1 MRRLSFIILLI
12 ILSKPLTTFSQ
23 SLNELKQS
31 YQQALDGGDRNNAIF
46 YLNKIAFNQW
56 DNGNI
61 SEAITSFQELYK
73 LAESNGNR
81 NAMRNSCSNLGMIY
95 SDKSEYAKAE
105 EYIQKGLQINRQMG
119 DKAGQAAALTNLATA
134 QQNQNKN
141 NEALKSAESALSL
154 AMELNNISL
163 IRTCYGLLS
172 EIHKKLG
179 NNEKTLEYFN
189 LYASFDQKI
198 KREEMTQVQLE
209 SQKKVSE
216 AVSQKLLTEQ
226 ELQEKHEILKQT
238 QTSLEEAEQLTRE
251 QKYELEIERLKLK
264 DVEDKAKAEIK
275 RQEMIRNFMLIV
287 IVIVVMFSG
296 LLFFQIAKTK
306 KANKLL
312 EQKNVEIQEQKDEIE
327 KQSEKIKASIQYAQR
342 IQAAVL
348 PPQEYITKLLPDHF
362 VFFQPRD
369 IVSGDFYWISEKGKK
384 TIVAVADCTGHGVP
398 GAFMSMLGTAFLN
411 EIINKIVE
419 NNHISEL
426 HPGNIL
432 TELRNYIMDSLHQ
445 RGDTS
450 EARDGMDIAL
460 IVIDYKEQKI
470 EYAGANN
477 TLYVVSNGELTVYE
491 PDNMTVSYQKEM
503 CKQFKTTTFNFLP
516 DDTLYLCTD
525 GYVDQ
530 FGGSHGRK
538 FMVKRFKQMLLE
550 INKMSMRKQ
559 HEVFSKTIVAWK
571 GERFQVDDMLIMG
584 IKLTAAQPQHES
596 KGR

>member
-312 EQKNVEIQEQKDEIE
+312 EQK
-327 KQSEKIKASIQYAQR
+327 
-342 IQAAVL
+342 
-348 PPQEYITKLLPDHF
+348 T
-362 VFFQPRD
+362 
-369 IVSGDFYWISEKGKK
+369 
-384 TIVAVADCTGHGVP
+384 
-398 GAFMSMLGTAFLN
+398 
-411 EIINKIVE
+411 
-419 NNHISEL
+419 
-426 HPGNIL
+426 
-432 TELRNYIMDSLHQ
+432 
-445 RGDTS
+445 
-450 EARDGMDIAL
+450 
-460 IVIDYKEQKI
+460 
-470 EYAGANN
+470 
-477 TLYVVSNGELTVYE
+477 
-491 PDNMTVSYQKEM
+491 
-503 CKQFKTTTFNFLP
+503 
-516 DDTLYLCTD
+516 
-525 GYVDQ
+525 
-530 FGGSHGRK
+530 
-538 FMVKRFKQMLLE
+538 
-550 INKMSMRKQ
+550 
-559 HEVFSKTIVAWK
+559 
-571 GERFQVDDMLIMG
+571 
-584 IKLTAAQPQHES
+584 
-596 KGR
+596 

>member
-1 MRRLSFIILLI
+1 
-12 ILSKPLTTFSQ
+12 
-23 SLNELKQS
+23 
-31 YQQALDGGDRNNAIF
+31 
-46 YLNKIAFNQW
+46 
-56 DNGNI
+56 
-61 SEAITSFQELYK
+61 
-73 LAESNGNR
+73 
-81 NAMRNSCSNLGMIY
+81 
-95 SDKSEYAKAE
+95 
-105 EYIQKGLQINRQMG
+105 MG

-348 PPQEYITKLLPDHF
+348 PPQEYITKLLPTTSC
-362 VFFQPRD
+362 FF
-369 IVSGDFYWISEKGKK
+369 
-384 TIVAVADCTGHGVP
+384 
-398 GAFMSMLGTAFLN
+398 
-411 EIINKIVE
+411 
-419 NNHISEL
+419 NHAI
-426 HPGNIL
+426 
-432 TELRNYIMDSLHQ
+432 
-445 RGDTS
+445 
-450 EARDGMDIAL
+450 
-460 IVIDYKEQKI
+460 
-470 EYAGANN
+470 
-477 TLYVVSNGELTVYE
+477 
-491 PDNMTVSYQKEM
+491 
-503 CKQFKTTTFNFLP
+503 
-516 DDTLYLCTD
+516 
-525 GYVDQ
+525 
-530 FGGSHGRK
+530 
-538 FMVKRFKQMLLE
+538 
-550 INKMSMRKQ
+550 
-559 HEVFSKTIVAWK
+559 
-571 GERFQVDDMLIMG
+571 
-584 IKLTAAQPQHES
+584 
-596 KGR
+596 

>member
-1 MRRLSFIILLI
+1 MRRFSLILLLA
-12 ILSKPLTTFSQ
+12 ILSNSLATFSQ
-23 SLNELKQS
+23 SLNELNQS
-31 YQQALDGGDRNNAIF
+31 YQNALDSGDKNNAIF
-46 YLNKIAFNQW
+46 YLNKIAINHW

-81 NAMRNSCSNLGMIY
+81 NAMRNCCSNLGMIY
-95 SDKSEYAKAE
+95 SDKGNYAKAE

-119 DKAGQAAALTNLATA
+119 DKAGQAAAYTNLATA

-141 NEALKSAESALSL
+141 SEALKSAESALAIALEMS
-154 AMELNNISL
+154 NISL

-172 EIHKKLG
+172 DIHRKLG
-179 NNEKTLEYFN
+179 NNEKATEYFN

-198 KREEMTQVQLE
+198 KREEMKQVQLE
-209 SQKKVSE
+209 SEKKVSE
-216 AVSQKLLTEQ
+216 AVSQKRLTEQ
-226 ELQEKHEILKQT
+226 ELQEKHEILKKT
-238 QTSLEEAEQLTRE
+238 QSSLEEAEQLTKE
-251 QKYELEIERLKLK
+251 QRYELEIERLKLK
-264 DVEDKAKAEIK
+264 DVEDRAKAEIR

-296 LLFFQIAKTK
+296 LLFLQIAKTK
-306 KANKLL
+306 RANRLL

-327 KQSEKIKASIQYAQR
+327 KQAEKIKASIQYAQR

-348 PPQEYITKLLPDHF
+348 PPQENITKLLSEHF

-369 IVSGDFYWISEKGKK
+369 IVSGDFYWVSEKVGK

-411 EIINKIVE
+411 EIISKIAE
-419 NNHISEL
+419 SNMSEL
-426 HPGNIL
+426 HAGNIL

-445 RGDTS
+445 RNEGS
-450 EARDGMDIAL
+450 EARDGMDIVL
-460 IVIDYKEQKI
+460 IIIDYKEQKI

-477 TLYVVSNGELTVYE
+477 PLYVVSNGELTVFE
-491 PDNMTVSYQKEM
+491 PDNMTVSYQRDM
-503 CKQFKTTTFNFLP
+503 ADSFKTTTFKFSP

-530 FGGSHGRK
+530 FGGAHGRK
-538 FMVKRFKQMLLE
+538 FMVKRFKKMLLE
-550 INKMSMRKQ
+550 VSKMPMIKQ
-559 HEVFSKTIVAWK
+559 HEVFRKTIDAWRGK
-571 GERFQVDDMLIMG
+571 RFQVDDMLIMG
-584 IKLTAAQPQHES
+584 IKL
-596 KGR
+596 